1 MGSSNSSNRQN
12 QSQRMTESAESR
24 DAAAGVDADED
35 QSDLQAIIAYLIRSG
50 QVRILRHEDD
60 SNGEDDEEE
69 DTEFYGPAN
78 PPTADQNPDTSLLEK
93 NDLKQLVLDHSG
105 RAQKRSRMTIPTLP
119 HMMQNREVGANRCQQ
134 FTSGDRKIIGCQFLP
149 NHKEEVAKYHHKVFC
164 GTYSKEG
171 NIFLTACQDQHIRI
185 YDTTKGNFNLL
196 KTIRAKDVGWSI
208 LDTAFSPDGNYVIY
222 SSWSDCIHLC
232 NIQGE
237 YDTHNALHLFPGEH
251 SFCIFSLTFSYDN
264 REILGG
270 ANDGCLYVYDRESNQ
285 RTLRIDAHE
294 DDVNAVAFADSSSQI
309 LFSGGD
315 DGLLKVWD
323 RRTLREERPI
333 PVGTMAGHS
342 DGITYIDS
350 KGDARFLLSNCKD
363 QSMKL
368 WDVRKFASE
377 DGIQATKKA
386 VARQKWDYR
395 WQQFPKRASKKKILA
410 GDSSIMT
417 YRGHSVLNTLIRC
430 HFSPEMTTGQRYVY
444 SGCASGTVVVYDLL
458 TGKIV
463 AKLSGHNTCV
473 RDVSWHPYEN
483 IIMSTSWD
491 SSVAKWTYKYQDP
504 SEDEQESS
512 CDDKDDNDSDEE
524 SYYRL
529 RRRSARVRMMQK
541 RRQKANVCVEKCGLL
556 E

>member
-1 MGSSNSSNRQN
+1 MGSSNSSNRQD
-12 QSQRMTESAESR
+12 QSQRMTESAENP
-24 DAAAGVDADED
+24 AAGAEEE
-35 QSDLQAIIAYLIRSG
+35 QTDLQAIIAYLIRSG

-60 SNGEDDEEE
+60 SNVEDEDED

-78 PPTADQNPDTSLLEK
+78 PPTADRNPDTGLLEK
-93 NDLKQLVLDHSG
+93 SDLKQLILGQSG
-105 RAQKRSRMTIPTLP
+105 RTQKRPRMSIPTLP
-119 HMMQNREVGANRCQQ
+119 HMIQNREIGANRFQQ
-134 FTSGDRKIIGCQFLP
+134 FTGGDRRIIGCQFLP
-149 NHKEEVAKYHHKVFC
+149 NHQDVVAKYHHKVFC
-164 GTYSKEG
+164 GTFSKEG

-185 YDTTKGNFNLL
+185 YDTTRGNFNLL

-208 LDTAFSPDGNYVIY
+208 LDTAFSPDGNYIIY

-232 NIQGE
+232 NIHGE

-251 SFCIFSLTFSYDN
+251 SFCIFSLTFSSDN

-323 RRTLREERPI
+323 RRTLREENPI
-333 PVGTMAGHS
+333 PVGVLAGHS

-368 WDVRKFASE
+368 WDVRRFSSQE
-377 DGIQATKKA
+377 GVQSTKGA
-386 VARQKWDYR
+386 VAKQRWDYR
-395 WQQFPKRASKKKILA
+395 WQQFPKRASKKKILS

-430 HFSPEMTTGQRYVY
+430 HFSPELTTGQRYVY
-444 SGCASGTVVVYDLL
+444 SGCASGTIVVYDLL

-491 SSVAKWTYKYQDP
+491 STVGKWTYKYQDP
-504 SEDEQESS
+504 SDNEETQEMSGDEDE
-512 CDDKDDNDSDEE
+512 NDSDEE
-524 SYYRL
+524 SFSSIRRHRRSSARL
-529 RRRSARVRMMQK
+529 RMLQRR
-541 RRQKANVCVEKCGLL
+541 RRKANVCVEKCGLL
-556 E
+556 D